1 MESNIR
7 LEKIKEVNEK
17 EEEGEPSQV
26 PELSKVPHKRIVV
39 KNSPLSFF
47 CALSAYKEKH
57 RYDKINSSNLKN
69 SNNSKD

>member
-7 LEKIKEVNEK
+7 LEKIQEVNEDL
-17 EEEGEPSQV
+17 EQV
-26 PELSKVPHKRIVV
+26 QELSKTPHKRIVV

-57 RYDKINSSNLKN
+57 RYDNINSSNLKN
-69 SNNSKD
+69 SNNPKH